1 MSSSAKKMISREDFQ
16 DLCKA
21 GRIAAQA
28 LEYGKK
34 QVKKNETLLGVT
46 EKVEEKISHLGGQL
60 AFPVNMSCD
69 TIAAHYAAAPNDTT
83 VLHEHVLKLDVGV
96 NINGWIGDNA
106 VTIDLS
112 GQRSELV
119 KASREAL
126 NTVIKML
133 KPGTTLHEIGSTV
146 EEIITD
152 MGFQPIRN
160 LSGHEIGKYIVHTG
174 ISIPSYASGEM
185 TDIKEGMIIAVEPFA
200 TMGKGVIKE
209 QGTAEIF
216 SIKDYKPVRVGF
228 VRDIVA
234 YCQQHFKFMP
244 FSRRALLPKFSLS
257 QISYAISTLKMNG
270 MLREYPP
277 LVEKGLVSQAEH
289 SMIIEKD
296 KARVLTTIED

>member
-1 MSSSAKKMISREDFQ
+1 MISDEDLQ
-16 DLCKA
+16 DLLKA

-28 LEYGKK
+28 LEYGRK
-34 QVKKNETLLGVT
+34 QVKKSATILGGS
-46 EKVEEKISHLGGQL
+46 EKVEEKIFQLGGQL

-83 VLHEHVLKLDVGV
+83 VLNEQVLKLDVGV
-96 NINGWIGDNA
+96 SINGWIGDNA

-112 GQRSELV
+112 GQHDDLV

-126 NTVIKML
+126 NKVIKLL
-133 KPGTTLHEIGSTV
+133 KPGITLHEIGSTV
-146 EEIITD
+146 EETITG

-160 LSGHEIGKYIVHTG
+160 LSGHELGKYIVHTG

-185 TDIKEGMIIAVEPFA
+185 TPLKEGMIIAVEPFA
-200 TMGKGVIKE
+200 TRGKGVIKE

-216 SIKDYKPVRVGF
+216 SVKEYRPLRVGF
-228 VRDIVA
+228 VRDILN
-234 YCQQHFKFMP
+234 YCQQHYKFMP
-244 FSRRALLPKFSLS
+244 FSRRALLAKFTLP
-257 QISYAISTLKMNG
+257 QVNYALSTLKING
-270 MLREYPP
+270 ILREYPP

-296 KARVLTTIED
+296 KARVLTTIEE